1 MSSPNDMKTGKQL
14 GGIPE
19 NIFPETFFI
28 IYLILL
34 AILRRMGFK
43 DSSLYSYH
51 NNKPC
56 TQEMF
61 DSGILFN
68 LHSEYGVGKSL
79 MPLIIELFR
88 TVGIDPYANKDNIFY
103 KEIIRLTTKVSR
115 IIRSHDPEKET
126 QWMIDYAVLM
136 EYVKDDILK
145 ERENRLKT
153 LLPKEEKTPNWC
165 FSMEISSS
173 DTELTSDTENTE
185 SIESNASDTI
195 SSDISSNSDTTT
207 SDDIFSSSD
216 TTSGMD
222 ISDTNTTSSD
232 DIFSDSDNTTSIDI
246 SNINLPKTNVLCS
259 CLFCKEFQKYHK
271 PYVGRNVVNIINEV
285 LTNISTS
292 MK

>member
-173 DTELTSDTENTE
+173 DTENTELTSDTENTE
-185 SIESNASDTI
+185 STESNASDTT
-195 SSDISSNSDTTT
+195 S

-222 ISDTNTTSSD
+222 ISNNSDTTSSD

-246 SNINLPKTNVLCS
+246 SNINLPTTEYVCS